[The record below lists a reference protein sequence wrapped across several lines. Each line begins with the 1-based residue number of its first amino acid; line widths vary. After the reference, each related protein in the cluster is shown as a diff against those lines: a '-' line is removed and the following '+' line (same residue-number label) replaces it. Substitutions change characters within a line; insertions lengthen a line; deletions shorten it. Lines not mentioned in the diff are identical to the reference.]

1 MAKMQLFTPDEANA
15 ARPVV
20 RPLVERMVAER
31 RALVALGEE
40 LEAVQE
46 LIGGNGGSLDAGRVG
61 DLQEAVAGAAA
72 TLAATVDELAGR
84 GVQVKD
90 LDRGLV
96 DFPARHP
103 ESGDTV
109 LLCWELGEPGVD
121 HWHGLEE
128 GFAGRKPLPF

>member
-1 MAKMQLFTPDEANA
+1 MAKMQLFTQEEANA
-15 ARPVV
+15 ALPEV
-20 RPLVERMVAER
+20 RPLVERMVEER

-40 LEAVQE
+40 LESMQAV
-46 LIGGNGGSLDAGRVG
+46 IGGNGGSLDPSRVG

-103 ESGDTV
+103 ETGDTV
-109 LLCWELGEPGVD
+109 LLCWELGEPDVA
-121 HWHGLEE
+121 HWHDLEE